1 MLLIV
6 GLVAFLTVTW
16 AFSFGLPLGNSHE
29 GRVLGQFALHVRN
42 FWDLGPTGSSFG
54 ADWRPFYDVPYTHHP
69 PLLTGLH
76 LLVSAVLGQGLW
88 QLKAISYLS
97 GLATVPA
104 LYWVGRRMGFG
115 ALPVAAATGAL
126 VATPWWWVY
135 GRLGLGFLPNL
146 AMVGMVLLLADE
158 ATGRGLRRAAA
169 ATGAAVAASWHGA
182 FLAPLLWLWLWRRRG
197 LDRTVVVVGAAVA
210 AGALAVLVWVT
221 QGGGVSELADHAGN
235 RMGVDRT
242 VGEFLDRQW
251 VFARGL
257 LPVWYLVLVLPAL
270 VAGLADPRSRALTG
284 MLATMVVVFAV
295 VPSDNAWVHD
305 YWNFPVLTALFPGF
319 VALADRVVRALPGL
333 RRGVAEGVV
342 AVLVVAALVALAPG
356 ANHERYFAAP
366 AEAGRLVEAVGPA
379 AGQDTAWHTP
389 QVPWPTWVSRA
400 WGLAP
405 SAVASPEDVATVGDD
420 DRVVVRLDRL
430 PAFVDRSV
438 ADEVLAVRGTYAV
451 VTGAALRRHLLPE

>member
-1 MLLIV
+1 M
-6 GLVAFLTVTW
+6 GLMAFLAVTW

-29 GRVLGQFALHVRN
+29 GRILGQFALHVRN
-42 FWDLGPTGSSFG
+42 FWDLGPAGSSFG
-54 ADWRPFYDVPYTHHP
+54 ADWTPFSDVPYTHHP
-69 PLLTGLH
+69 PLLTGFH

-146 AMVGMVLLLADE
+146 AMVGMVLLLVDE

-169 ATGAAVAASWHGA
+169 ATGAAVAASWQGA

-197 LDRTVVVVGAAVA
+197 LDRTVIVMGAAVA
-210 AGALAVLVWVT
+210 VGALAVLVWVT
-221 QGGGVSELADHAGN
+221 QGGGVSELTDHAGN

-251 VFARGL
+251 TFARGL
-257 LPVWYLVLVLPAL
+257 LPVWYLVLALPAL
-270 VAGLADPRSRALTG
+270 VAGLADSRSRTLTG

-305 YWNFPVLTALFPGF
+305 YWNFPVLMALFPGF
-319 VALADRVVRALPGL
+319 AALADRAVRALPGL
-333 RRGVAEGVV
+333 RRGVAEGAVV
-342 AVLVVAALVALAPG
+342 VLVVTALFALAPE
-356 ANHERYFAAP
+356 ANHEKYFAAP
-366 AEAGRLVEAVGPA
+366 AEAGRLVETIGPA

-389 QVPWPTWVSRA
+389 QVAWPTWVSRA
-400 WGLAP
+400 WGLEP
-405 SAVASPEDVATVGDD
+405 SAVASMEDLATVGDD

-451 VTGAALRRHLLPE
+451 VAGAVLRRHLLPE